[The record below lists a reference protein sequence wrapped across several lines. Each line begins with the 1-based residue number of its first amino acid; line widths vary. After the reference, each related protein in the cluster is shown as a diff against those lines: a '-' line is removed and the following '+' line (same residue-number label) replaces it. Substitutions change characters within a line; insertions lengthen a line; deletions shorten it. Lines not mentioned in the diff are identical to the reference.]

1 MDITDPIKYKA
12 ATAVFS
18 LANKTHS
25 SGYHGTL
32 NREPKGRGWVQCL
45 GAASGAMCKLV
56 KINEAV
62 EYYKIA
68 YEIYPDIV
76 ALNQIA
82 LGYEM
87 LGEKSQA
94 IEYFILMK
102 EQAEKENNEAYLQAA
117 ELGINRCA

>member
-18 LANKTHS
+18 LANKTNN
-25 SGYHGTL
+25 SGFHGTS
-32 NREPKGRGWVQCL
+32 NKEPKGKGWVQCL
-45 GAASGAMCKLV
+45 NSVKGVMCKPE
-56 KINEAV
+56 KINEAI

-87 LGEKSQA
+87 IGENSKA
-94 IEYFILMK
+94 KKYYIVMK
-102 EQAEKENNEAYLQAA
+102 EQATKENNGVYEEAA
-117 ELGINRCA
+117 ESGINRCI

>member
-12 ATAVFS
+12 ATAVFD

-25 SGYHGTL
+25 SGCHRTA
-32 NREPKGRGWVQCL
+32 NREPKGKGWVQCL
-45 GAASGAMCKLV
+45 NAPNGVMCRPE
-56 KINEAV
+56 KILEAI
-62 EYYKIA
+62 EYFKIA

-82 LGYEM
+82 LGYDM
-87 LGEKSQA
+87 IGEKTKA
-94 IEYFILMK
+94 KEYFSLMK
-102 EQAEKENNEAYLQAA
+102 EQAKKENNVVYEQTA

>member
-18 LANKTHS
+18 LANKTHN

-32 NREPKGRGWVQCL
+32 NREPKGKGWVQCSS
-45 GAASGAMCKLV
+45 AAAGAMCKPD
-56 KINEAV
+56 KINEAI

-82 LGYEM
+82 LGYDII
-87 LGEKSQA
+87 GEKLKA
-94 IEYFILMK
+94 KEHFILMK
-102 EQAEKENNEAYLQAA
+102 KQAEKENNEAYLQAA
-117 ELGINRCA
+117 ELGINRCM